1 MKIDRCFVSVV
12 SVELLTVAVLGEER
26 FSLAVTCRQCRE
38 ESKKRPRGEPS
49 ADGLLF
55 WVAGVVEPGVHCA
68 IVSSASA
75 FSGQTVA

>member
-1 MKIDRCFVSVV
+1 M
-12 SVELLTVAVLGEER
+12 
-26 FSLAVTCRQCRE
+26 TCRQCRE
-38 ESKKRPRGEPS
+38 EAKKRPRGEPS

-55 WVAGVVEPGVHCA
+55 WVAGVVEPGVHCD